1 MPLPLDHIVIA
12 VHELA
17 QAIADYRELGFNV
30 LPGGQH
36 PGRTSHNALVVFS
49 DGAYLELI
57 AWQGPATQERWYNTL
72 QAHGEGLVDFALL
85 PEDTVTALNDARA
98 RGLLTLHGPVDGG
111 RVRPDGERLQW
122 QSARHETPDVPFL
135 CGDIT
140 PRRLRVPDNTASRT
154 HPNGATGVASVCVA
168 LHDLDQGL
176 QRYKALLGPDT
187 AFTKPIVVEG
197 LGMRSAF
204 GSLRGLKLVLMQ
216 PVAGDESAPAQAL
229 RERLATRG
237 EGPCAFTLSGSVR
250 EPCMLDEALT
260 HGVAVEMG

>member
-12 VHELA
+12 VNDLA
-17 QAIADYRELGFNV
+17 QASADYRELGFNV
-30 LPGGQH
+30 LPGGEH

-49 DGAYLELI
+49 DGTYLELI
-57 AWQGPATQERWYNTL
+57 AWQGPATNERWYNTL

-85 PEDTVTALNDARA
+85 PDDTATALAAARA

-135 CGDIT
+135 CGDVT
-140 PRRLRVPDNTASRT
+140 PRRLRVPDDPASRT
-154 HPNGATGVASVCVA
+154 HGNGATGVASVCVA

-176 QRYKALLGPDT
+176 QRYQALLGPET
-187 AFTKPIVVEG
+187 VFSKPTVVSG
-197 LGMRSAF
+197 LG
-204 GSLRGLKLVLMQ
+204 LRTAIAALPGLKLVLTE
-216 PVAGDESAPAQAL
+216 PVAGDESAPAREL

-237 EGPCAFTLSGSVR
+237 EGPCAFTLSASSGLR
-250 EPCMLDEALT
+250 MLDEALT
-260 HGVAVEMG
+260 HGVAIELG